1 MLSFYGKSSM
11 ELKNRIKQAR
21 KYSRLSQKELAE
33 KIGITQPSLSELET
47 GKSQS
52 TSYIAS
58 IARACGVDAFWL
70 ESGKGTML
78 SQAGHTNTLREHAG
92 TYQTTND
99 DDCTDP
105 SLLTYPEMLPISA
118 WDDTTP
124 LAEDETE
131 VPFLREVELAA
142 GSGKYAIEESH
153 VKTKLRFG
161 KSTLRNK
168 GINPQNI
175 VCVTVKGNSMEPVIL
190 DGATVG
196 VDTNSQAIV
205 DGKIYAIAIDGELLR
220 VKLLYR
226 LPNGQVRIRSYNRD
240 EYEDEI
246 YDLQDI
252 KVIGRVFWYSVLL

>member
-1 MLSFYGKSSM
+1 MDYEVSTM
-11 ELKNRIKQAR
+11 ELKDRIKQAR
-21 KYSRLSQKELAE
+21 KLAKLTQKDLADQ
-33 KIGITQPSLSELET
+33 IGITQPSLSELET

-58 IARACGVDAFWL
+58 IARACGVDPFWL
-70 ESGKGTML
+70 ETGSNKMTSDNL
-78 SQAGHTNTLREHAG
+78 AHQVREDKAVYRIHHNEREETNPA
-92 TYQTTND
+92 
-99 DDCTDP
+99 
-105 SLLTYPEMLPISA
+105 LLTHPEMLAIST

-124 LAEDETE
+124 LSEDETE

-142 GSGKYAIEESH
+142 GSGKYAIEESYTG
-153 VKTKLRFG
+153 TKLRFG
-161 KSTLRNK
+161 KSTLRNR
-168 GINPQNI
+168 GIDPSNI

-196 VDTNSQAIV
+196 VDTANTTIV
-205 DGKIYAIAIDGELLR
+205 DGKIYAVAIEGELLR

-226 LPNGQVRIRSYNRD
+226 LANGQIRIRSYNRD

-246 YDLQDI
+246 YDKEDI